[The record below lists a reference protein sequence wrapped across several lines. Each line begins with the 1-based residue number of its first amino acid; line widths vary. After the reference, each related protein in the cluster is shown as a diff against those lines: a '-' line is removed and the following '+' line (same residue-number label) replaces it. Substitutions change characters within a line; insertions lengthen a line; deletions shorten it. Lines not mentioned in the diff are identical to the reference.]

1 MRSLAKRLGVL
12 FVLLLFPLFVQSMAE
27 AYTYVYDDFN
37 TTPDSKWTSQGATGL
52 FTFGGGTLNF
62 SASASTNEQFLYASY
77 LGNPVQFRNITG
89 ASIQFSN
96 YSSTNTYAAGHGAS
110 SYVGFEVSENV
121 QNFIYIIRGHNG
133 GTGGGGSADLFEVYG
148 MKNNVFSSGSYVYV
162 SPDPVSGMF
171 GFVVSSSGIQ
181 AEYNLGRTQAQV
193 GRTSALPCNWRL
205 INGSASTSE
214 VMPDCLVAQ
223 VSVSTMPPSLSLKLL
238 YPRPSYFSAP
248 AWPVLRQSGE
258 SSRIRWRLFTKHR
271 GQGEQWPCPFSIR
284 ILMITASVFLRAENA
299 RNIGFRSR
307 RRHLHSLHSSTRPR
321 SSDLITC
328 IQATR
333 GKPAYY
339 RGRTPLSASS
349 CDQSNITPVDFG
361 EVSPPIA
368 SKMTG
373 EDSA

>member
-133 GTGGGGSADLFEVYG
+133 GTGGGGSADLFEVYY

-162 SPDPVSGMF
+162 SPDPVSGML

-181 AEYNLGRTQAQV
+181 AEYNLGTDPSTGWQNLGAPLQLASYQWLGIDIRGNA
-193 GRTSALPCNWRL
+193 GLS
-205 INGSASTSE
+205 GSTSFSLDNAA
-214 VMPDCLVAQ
+214 VTFTQTPI
-223 VSVSTMPPSLSLKLL
+223 PSAFLLLGPGLAGLAAIRRKLK
-238 YPRPSYFSAP
+238 
-248 AWPVLRQSGE
+248 
-258 SSRIRWRLFTKHR
+258 
-271 GQGEQWPCPFSIR
+271 
-284 ILMITASVFLRAENA
+284 N
-299 RNIGFRSR
+299 
-307 RRHLHSLHSSTRPR
+307 
-321 SSDLITC
+321 
-328 IQATR
+328 
-333 GKPAYY
+333 
-339 RGRTPLSASS
+339 
-349 CDQSNITPVDFG
+349 
-361 EVSPPIA
+361 
-368 SKMTG
+368 
-373 EDSA
+373 